1 MSKAKE
7 AEKQALPSLPQVLI
21 RILDAVQADATDFS
35 ELATVILQDAGMAAR
50 LVTAANSPFYY
61 RGNPCRSVD
70 RALFMLGL
78 DTVKSLALT
87 ASIQQ
92 LFGGLNQ
99 QHRGFLR
106 QVWHRALV
114 TANLAQVLATL
125 TRYPHPEEAYLCG
138 LLVDIG
144 RLIRLTEDDAGY
156 WDLLQT
162 HDEQTLL
169 QAEIERFGETHCE
182 FAATCMDTW
191 GLGSL
196 MSDAVRYHQEPAEQ
210 VQDAH
215 HLVKLLNAA
224 YQLGQHDAVPNDAAL
239 AAADRLFGLNEGLAR
254 ELQRRVTDDVT
265 RLAGSLDIDIEPRGE
280 AGATH
285 AGESPADRPP
295 VSDGPRASGTA
306 GAPVVRDAGIIE
318 ADRRAD
324 RALGQRIGDLSQLH
338 QFNQTLS
345 RAPAVEG
352 RRSSAQRA
360 LFITLGVE
368 HSLIFQTDA
377 GGQTISTWID
387 AEATPAFTLP
397 LESERSLVTDALLQR
412 RPVFCD
418 DPSTRSLPVVDRQ
431 LLRLCRADALW
442 AFPLVHEDQ
451 PRGVLVLGLTAD
463 QPAPLRERTL
473 FIQALARE
481 IAATL
486 GEAPETE
493 ANAQLALRIRETVH
507 EASNPLSIIQNYLGL
522 LRVKL
527 GEEHAAQRELDLIK
541 GEIDRVGRILLR
553 LRDPTPETAGA
564 APESLHS
571 IVRQV
576 TDIVAQ
582 SLCEA
587 RGIDLQ
593 VDLGPVDTS
602 LLGPL
607 SGVSDSIRQ
616 ILTNLLKNATE
627 ALAEGGVIRV
637 RTRAPVTLNGRPF
650 TQLVIEDN
658 GPGLPPAV
666 EAALFSPVKS
676 TKGAGHSGLGLSIVK
691 RLVESIGAT
700 IIGASGPEGTRF
712 ELFLPRPDAG
722 PPQTHG

>member
-1 MSKAKE
+1 MAKAKE
-7 AEKQALPSLPQVLI
+7 AGKQALPSLPQVLI
-21 RILDAVQADATDFS
+21 RILDAVQTDATDFS
-35 ELATVILQDAGMAAR
+35 ELASVILQDAGMAAR

-61 RGNPCRSVD
+61 RGHPCRSVD

-78 DTVKSLALT
+78 DTVKSLAIT

-106 QVWHRALV
+106 QVWRRALI

-144 RLIRLTEDDAGY
+144 RLIRLTEDDSGY
-156 WDLLQT
+156 WDLLQA
-162 HDEQTLL
+162 HNEQTLL
-169 QAEIERFGETHCE
+169 QAEIEHFGETHCE

-191 GLGSL
+191 GLGSF
-196 MSDAVRYHQEPAEQ
+196 MSDAVRYHREPAEQ

-224 YQLGQHDAVPNDAAL
+224 YQLGQHGAAPGDAAI

-254 ELQRRVTDDVT
+254 ELKQRVTEDVT
-265 RLAGSLDIDIEPRGE
+265 RLAGSLDIEIEPRGE
-280 AGATH
+280 VGQTH
-285 AGESPADRPP
+285 AGS
-295 VSDGPRASGTA
+295 
-306 GAPVVRDAGIIE
+306 IE

-324 RALGQRIGDLSQLH
+324 RALGQRIGDLSQLQ
-338 QFNQTLS
+338 QFNQTLA
-345 RAPAVEG
+345 RAPAPEH
-352 RRSSAQRA
+352 RRSAAQRA

-368 HSLIFQTDA
+368 QSLIFQTDA
-377 GGQTISTWID
+377 DGQTVSTWVD
-387 AEATPAFTLP
+387 AQATPAFTLP
-397 LESERSLVTDALLQR
+397 LVSERSLVTDALLQR
-412 RPVFCD
+412 RPVFCE
-418 DPSTRSLPVVDRQ
+418 DPSTRFLPVVDQQ

-442 AFPLVHEDQ
+442 AFPLMHEDQ
-451 PRGVLVLGLTAD
+451 PRGVLVLGLTSD

-486 GEAPETE
+486 GDPPET
-493 ANAQLALRIRETVH
+493 AVDAQLALRIRETVH

-522 LRVKL
+522 LRIKL

-541 GEIDRVGRILLR
+541 DEIDRVGRILLR
-553 LRDPTPETAGA
+553 LRDPTPE
-564 APESLHS
+564 APGVASDSLHS

-576 TDIVAQ
+576 TDIVAH

-607 SGVSDSIRQ
+607 SGANDSIRQ

-627 ALAEGGVIRV
+627 ALAEGDVIQV

-666 EAALFSPVKS
+666 EAALFSPVES

-691 RLVESIGAT
+691 RLVEAIGAT
-700 IIGASGPEGTRF
+700 IIAASGPEGTRF
-712 ELFLPRPDAG
+712 EIFLPRPGAG
-722 PPQTHG
+722 APQAHG